1 VVRVL
6 HANLLQSIARYFMM
20 RSKLRLVSGL
30 LFLAG
35 IPLMGPSAARRAF
48 AQGPADSARKL
59 KVYISADMEG
69 VAGVVTADQLL
80 PSGFEYERFRH
91 FMTDETMAAVRA
103 AKEAGAGEI
112 IVSDSH
118 GNGENLLIEEFPKDV
133 QIVRAWPRH
142 GGMMA
147 GLDSSFSAAIFIGY
161 HASTTNPSGVRA
173 HTFSSAHYARVVLNG
188 NAVTEGEYN
197 AAYAGAKGVPIIFAS
212 GDDAAVEELKSR
224 LGNIETV
231 ETKKSLSFH
240 SAETLTPAASCEKI
254 FAGVRSAF
262 SRIHDFKPY
271 VIKTPVTLE
280 ITFKNYMP
288 AEVLSYLR
296 IVQRVDSH
304 TIRFVGKDMDE
315 VDDFEEFISN
325 YSGDLTP

>member
-1 VVRVL
+1 
-6 HANLLQSIARYFMM
+6 MM
-20 RSKLRLVSGL
+20 RIRTRHVWGL
-30 LFLAG
+30 LLAG
-35 IPLMGPSAARRAF
+35 VLVTCGLGMARRTL
-48 AQGPADSARKL
+48 AQGPEDSAKKF
-59 KVYISADMEG
+59 KVYISVDMEG
-69 VAGVVTADQLL
+69 IAGVVTADQLL
-80 PSGFEYERFRH
+80 PGGFEYERFRH

-103 AKEAGAGEI
+103 AREAGAGEI
-112 IVSDSH
+112 VVSDSH

-133 QIVRAWPRH
+133 RLVRGWPRH

-147 GLDSSFSAAIFIGY
+147 GLDSSFSAAILIGY
-161 HASTTNPSGVRA
+161 HASTTNPNGVRA

-197 AAYAGAKGVPIIFAS
+197 AAYAGAKGVPVVFAA
-212 GDDAAVEELKSR
+212 GDDAAVAELKSR

-231 ETKKSLSFH
+231 ETKKALSFH
-240 SAETLTPAASCEKI
+240 SAESLTPAASCDRI
-254 FAGVRSAF
+254 FAGVKAALNR
-262 SRIHDFKPY
+262 RHDFKPY
-271 VIKTPVTLE
+271 VISTPVILE

-325 YSGDLTP
+325 YNGDLTP